1 MTSLPLLDP
10 YWQAVLTTAMIMS
23 IAAVG
28 LQVTMSS
35 GQFSVMHNALMGV
48 AGYVAGGIAVDHPE
62 WPMVATLVA
71 GMVVAGA
78 MGAAVSLLLFRLGG
92 LFLGIATLAIAQ
104 GLSVIASTTFPG
116 HAAGFVGAPLRTTL
130 PVALISLMVV
140 MLVLSRLRASR
151 AGIGQLAAGADEV
164 AASSLGISVRMSKLW
179 GFTLGGAIAG
189 LAGGLNV
196 QYLGLVTPQDMS
208 MGPALNLLIYVILG
222 GMSSPWGAVLGATG
236 MITALEALRIADLDR
251 YWILGLLLAFVVL
264 VRPGGLLTRWPVGAG
279 SPFVHHGW
287 RLLARMTARRSKLV

>member
-1 MTSLPLLDP
+1 MTQLPFLDP

-28 LQVTMSS
+28 LQVTLSS

-48 AGYVAGGIAVDHPE
+48 AGYVAGGIAVDHAE
-62 WPMVATLVA
+62 WPMVASLAA
-71 GMVVAGA
+71 GMVVAGV
-78 MGAAVSLLLFRLGG
+78 MGAAVSLLLLRLRG

-116 HAAGFVGAPLRTTL
+116 QAAGFVGAPLRTTL
-130 PVALISLMVV
+130 LIALLSLALV

-151 AGIGQLAAGADEV
+151 VGIGVLAAGADEV
-164 AASSLGISVRMSKLW
+164 AASSVGISVRLGKLW

-196 QYLGLVTPQDMS
+196 QYLGLVTPHDMS

-222 GMSSPWGAVLGATG
+222 GMSNPWGAVLGATG
-236 MITALEALRIADLDR
+236 MITALEALRLADLDR
-251 YWILGLLLAFVVL
+251 YWILGLLLAVVVL
-264 VRPGGLLTRWPVGAG
+264 VRPGGLVGRRPVGAG
-279 SPFVHHGW
+279 SALVQYADW
-287 RLLARMTARRSKLV
+287 LARRRPAPWRKA